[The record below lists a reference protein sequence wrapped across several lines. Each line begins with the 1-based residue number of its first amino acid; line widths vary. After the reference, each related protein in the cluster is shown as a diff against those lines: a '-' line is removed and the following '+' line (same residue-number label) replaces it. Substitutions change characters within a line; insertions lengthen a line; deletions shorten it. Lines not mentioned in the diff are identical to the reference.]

1 MAESVQVFGIRHH
14 GPGSA
19 RSLVRSL
26 QAMAPDVILIEG
38 PPEANEVLP
47 LAAIAAMRP
56 PVALLIYAPESPQ
69 AAAYYPFAVFSPE
82 WQAIQYGL
90 SHQIPIRMID
100 LPQTHQ
106 LALQVAESRP
116 ESEAPPEPASESGD
130 AAQKSEVSAPD
141 TTAPETEAGDRPPEI
156 RHDPLFWLA
165 QAAGYSDSERWWE
178 ALVEQ
183 RQDSTDV
190 FVAIQEA
197 ITELRQTLERDRPL
211 PTVDTAAAA
220 DPQDLREAQ
229 REAFMRQS
237 LRQAQK
243 DGFQQIAVVCGAW
256 HVPAL
261 TSPLPPAK
269 QDSALLK
276 GLPKIKVE
284 ATWVPWTYSRLAL
297 RSGYGAGIHS
307 PGWYH
312 HLWTARDQITTRWLT
327 QVARRLRQEDLDASS
342 ASVIEAV
349 RLAEALAALRDRPLP
364 GLDELNEAAQT
375 VLCFGDEM
383 PMHLIH
389 ERLII
394 SDRLGHVPP
403 ETPMVPILQDFRRL
417 QRRLKLPERTEP
429 KKPLELDLRQP
440 TGLERSYLLHRLR
453 LLNILWGDRQRTSSK
468 GTFKEAWRLDWKPE
482 LAIAF
487 IEASQWGNTIYEAAS
502 HYASHRA
509 DTAPNLPTLTELLD
523 QVLLA
528 ALPQATTHLM
538 ERLQEEAAVASDVV
552 HLMGA
557 LPPLANLLRY
567 SDVRQ
572 TDAHIVSHVVDGL
585 VVRICIGLP
594 LACASLNDAAAGE
607 MFKHLV
613 TTHSTLKL
621 LQNEGHLSTWR
632 SLLQQMADQETLHG
646 LLAGRCCR
654 LLLDDGLLSPEE
666 TARRMGLAL
675 SLAVEP
681 VHAAAWVE
689 GFLQGSG
696 LMLLH
701 DDAIWQVLDRW
712 VTSLGADTFVT
723 LLPLLRRTFATFPLG
738 ERRQM
743 ADRVQQGGL
752 ARGPQTASS
761 LDEATFD
768 RDRADAVLPLV
779 AQLLG
784 LRFP

>member
-1 MAESVQVFGIRHH
+1 MAESVQIFGIRHH

-26 QAMAPDVILIEG
+26 EAMAPDVILIEG

-47 LAAIAAMRP
+47 LAAIAGMRP

-82 WQAIQYGL
+82 WQALQYGL
-90 SHQIPIRMID
+90 KRQIPVRMID

-106 LALQVAESRP
+106 LALQVAESGP
-116 ESEAPPEPASESGD
+116 KSESPAEPPASESGE
-130 AAQKSEVSAPD
+130 AAQEGEATP
-141 TTAPETEAGDRPPEI
+141 APEASDRPPEI

-165 QAAGYSDSERWWE
+165 EAAGYADSEQWWE

-190 FVAIQEA
+190 FAAIQEA

-211 PTVDTAAAA
+211 PTVDTAATA
-220 DPQDLREAQ
+220 DPQELREAQ

-243 DGFQQIAVVCGAW
+243 EGFQRIAVVCGAW
-256 HVPAL
+256 HGPAL
-261 TSPLPPAK
+261 ASPLPPAK

-276 GLPKIKVE
+276 SLPKLKVE
-284 ATWVPWTYSRLAL
+284 ATWVPWTYGRLAL

-312 HLWTARDQITTRWLT
+312 HLWTAPDQLTTRWLT
-327 QVARRLRQEDLDASS
+327 QVARRLREEDLDASS

-349 RLAEALAALRDRPLP
+349 RLAEVLAALRDRPLP
-364 GLDELNEAAQT
+364 SLAELNEAAQT

-383 PMHLIH
+383 PMRLIH
-389 ERLII
+389 EGLII
-394 SDRLGHVPP
+394 SDRLGQVPP

-417 QRRLKLPERTEP
+417 QRRLKLPDRTEP

-453 LLNILWGDRQRTSSK
+453 LLNIPWGDRQRTSSK

-487 IEASQWGNTIYEAAS
+487 IEASQWGTSLYEAAS
-502 HYASHRA
+502 QYASHRA
-509 DTAPNLPTLTELLD
+509 DTAPNLPSLTELLD

-528 ALPQATTHLM
+528 ALPDATTHLM

-567 SDVRQ
+567 SDVRR
-572 TDAHIVSHVVDGL
+572 TDTRIVSHVVDGL

-621 LQNEGHLSTWR
+621 LQNEEHLSAWR
-632 SLLQQMADQETLHG
+632 SLLQQMTDQETLHG

-712 VTSLGADTFVT
+712 VISLGPDTFVT
-723 LLPLLRRTFATFPLG
+723 LLPLLRRTFATFPIG

-752 ARGPQTASS
+752 ARGPQTTARF
-761 LDEATFD
+761 DEATFD
-768 RDRADAVLPLV
+768 RDRADGVLPLV

>member
-1 MAESVQVFGIRHH
+1 MAESVQIFGIRHH

-26 QAMAPDVILIEG
+26 TAMAPDVILIEG

-47 LAAIAAMRP
+47 LAAIAGMRP
-56 PVALLIYAPESPQ
+56 PVALLVYAPESPQ

-90 SHQIPIRMID
+90 KHQIPVRMID

-106 LALQVAESRP
+106 LALRAAK
-116 ESEAPPEPASESGD
+116 APPEGEPPTEPAAEASEPS
-130 AAQKSEVSAPD
+130 PD
-141 TTAPETEAGDRPPEI
+141 TPDDPKATAAETGEESPAL
-156 RHDPLFWLA
+156 HQDPLFWLA
-165 QAAGYSDSERWWE
+165 QAAGYTDSEQWWE

-190 FVAIQEA
+190 FLAIQEA

-211 PTVDTAAAA
+211 PTVDTATTA
-220 DPQDLREAQ
+220 DPQELREAQ

-243 DGFQQIAVVCGAW
+243 EGFQRIAVVCGAW

-261 TSPLPPAK
+261 ASPLPPAK

-284 ATWVPWTYSRLAL
+284 ATWVPWTYGRLAL
-297 RSGYGAGIHS
+297 GSGYGAGIHA

-327 QVARRLRQEDLDASS
+327 QVARRLRREDLDASS

-364 GLDELNEAAQT
+364 SLDELNEAAQT
-375 VLCFGDEM
+375 VLCFGDAM
-383 PMHLIH
+383 PMRLIH
-389 ERLII
+389 EGLII

-417 QRRLKLPERTEP
+417 QRRLKLPDRTEP

-453 LLNILWGDRQRTSSK
+453 LLNIPWGDRQRTSSK

-487 IEASQWGNTIYEAAS
+487 IEASQWGTNLYEAAS
-502 HYASHRA
+502 QYASHCA
-509 DTAPNLPTLTELLD
+509 DTAPNLPSLTELLD

-528 ALPQATTHLM
+528 ALPEATTHLM

-572 TDAHIVSHVVDGL
+572 TDTRIVSHVVDGL

-594 LACASLNDAAAGE
+594 LACASLNDAAALE
-607 MFKHLV
+607 MFKHLI

-621 LQNEGHLSTWR
+621 LQNEEHLSTWR

-654 LLLDDGLLSPEE
+654 LLLDDGLLSPED

-675 SLAVEP
+675 SVAVEP

-701 DDAIWQVLDRW
+701 DEAIWQVLDRW
-712 VTSLGADTFVT
+712 VISLGAETFVT
-723 LLPLLRRTFATFPLG
+723 LLPLLRRTFTTFPIG

-752 ARGPQTASS
+752 ARGPQTTARF
-761 LDEATFD
+761 DEATFD